1 MNPSSNASF
10 APSVMIPQHQSFATS
25 PLTPGA
31 ADLNVRRSIS
41 DSVLSGG
48 LVTNYNNKN
57 TFFMMV
63 SRSGGGAVRQIIAD
77 IERRCDEQ
85 MSSPDSQVQPPESEC
100 CILAQ
105 WGSDSYYSIVIAGK
119 QGIPAIVRAMQTF
132 PNHHG
137 LQECCCLALGNL
149 CNGNDGSLIAVEKA
163 GGVRQIVDAMRNHPQ
178 SVAVQSAACDA
189 LRNTSGL
196 ILAHA
201 KTGTSTIV
209 PELIVV
215 LSRCKEMYLRPA
227 HKNIA
232 EVLLQSL
239 VNIPQNNE

>member
-1 MNPSSNASF
+1 MPLSLQRNASF
-10 APSVMIPQHQSFATS
+10 DGQPPQHQSFTA

-31 ADLNVRRSIS
+31 ADLNERRSIS
-41 DSVLSGG
+41 DSVLSRG
-48 LVTNYNNKN
+48 LVTNYDNKN

-63 SRSGGGAVRQIIAD
+63 NRSGGGCVRQIIAE

-85 MSSPDSQVQPPESEC
+85 LASPEGHQVQPPESEC

-105 WGSDSYYSIVIAGK
+105 WGSDSYYSIVITGR
-119 QGIPAIVRAMQTF
+119 QGIPALVRAMEVF
-132 PNHHG
+132 PNHRG

-149 CNGNDGSLIAVEKA
+149 CNGNYGSLMAVENA
-163 GGVRQIVDAMRNHPQ
+163 GGVSQIINAMRNHPQ

-201 KTGTSTIV
+201 QSGSPTVV
-209 PELIVV
+209 PELIEV
-215 LSRCKEMYLRPA
+215 LSHCKDMYLRPT
-227 HKNIA
+227 HKNVV
-232 EVLLQSL
+232 ETLLNYL
-239 VNIPQNNE
+239 VNMPRQV

>member
-1 MNPSSNASF
+1 MDPSSSNAVF
-10 APSVMIPQHQSFATS
+10 PQHQSFTA
-25 PLTPGA
+25 PLTPSA
-31 ADLNVRRSIS
+31 ADFSVRRSIS

-57 TFFMMV
+57 TFSMMV
-63 SRSGGGAVRQIIAD
+63 NRSGGSAVREIIAA

-85 MSSPDSQVQPPESEC
+85 NFSPAGHQVPPPESEC

-119 QGIPAIVRAMQTF
+119 QGIAAIVRAMRTF

-149 CNGNDGSLIAVEKA
+149 CNGNHGSLIAVEKE
-163 GGVRQIVDAMRNHPQ
+163 GGIRQIIDAMRNHPQ

-201 KTGTSTIV
+201 QSGSSTIV
-209 PELIVV
+209 PELIEV
-215 LSRCKEMYLRPA
+215 LSHCKEMYLRPV
-227 HKNIA
+227 HKNIV

-239 VNIPQNNE
+239 VNIPRNNE

>member
-1 MNPSSNASF
+1 MNASF
-10 APSVMIPQHQSFATS
+10 KASFSHSAMIPQHRSYAAS

-41 DSVLSGG
+41 DSVLSRG

-57 TFFMMV
+57 TFSMMV

-85 MSSPDSQVQPPESEC
+85 TASPNSQVQPPESEC

-105 WGSDSYYSIVIAGK
+105 WGSDSYYSIVITGK

-132 PNHHG
+132 PNHQG

-163 GGVRQIVDAMRNHPQ
+163 GAVRQIVNAMRNHPQ

-189 LRNTSGL
+189 LRNMSGL

-201 KTGTSTIV
+201 NTGTSTIL

-215 LSRCKEMYLRPA
+215 LSHCREMYLQPL

-232 EVLLQSL
+232 EVLLQTL
-239 VNIPQNNE
+239 VNIPRTNE

>member
-1 MNPSSNASF
+1 MNPSSSNAVF
-10 APSVMIPQHQSFATS
+10 PTNQSFTA

-31 ADLNVRRSIS
+31 ADLSVRRSIS
-41 DSVLSGG
+41 DSVLSEG
-48 LVTNYNNKN
+48 LVTNYNNNN

-63 SRSGGGAVRQIIAD
+63 NRSGGVAVPQIIAD

-85 MSSPDSQVQPPESEC
+85 MSSPADHQVQPPESEC

-105 WGSDSYYSIVIAGK
+105 WGSDSYYSIVIVGT
-119 QGIPAIVRAMQTF
+119 QGIPAIVRAMRTF

-149 CNGNDGSLIAVEKA
+149 CNGNHGSLIAVEKA

-201 KTGTSTIV
+201 QSGSSTIV
-209 PELIVV
+209 PELIEV
-215 LSRCKEMYLRPA
+215 LSHCKEMYLQPV
-227 HKNIA
+227 HKHIA
-232 EVLLQSL
+232 EVLLLSL
-239 VNIPQNNE
+239 VNIPRNNK